1 MTTELQ
7 EVLSKVDTLSKED
20 LKALQKHISE
30 KLEQKPSTIDL
41 SKIGYRR
48 SPEEIEAQLAEF
60 LTPEELAAIDEN
72 VINEPLNLPKT
83 LTEYISED
91 REDRF

>member
-1 MTTELQ
+1 MTSELKQ
-7 EVLSKVDTLSKED
+7 VLSKVDTLSEED

-30 KLEQKPSTIDL
+30 KLERKETTIDL

-48 SPEEIEAQLAEF
+48 STEEIETLLAEF
-60 LTPEELAAIDEN
+60 LTPEELAGIDEYELD
-72 VINEPLNLPKT
+72 EPLNLPKT

-91 REDRF
+91 REDRL